1 MNMLEIKVK
10 YRIALEK
17 AIISWNYCNIVRISV
32 PFAMALTGRKS
43 LFIKKNIS
51 LLKNGRLD
59 SHGNA
64 CYECKVQYYN

>member
-1 MNMLEIKVK
+1 MNMLEINVK

-17 AIISWNYCNIVRISV
+17 AIISLNYCNIVRISV

-43 LFIKKNIS
+43 LFINRNIS

>member
-1 MNMLEIKVK
+1 MNMLEINVK

-17 AIISWNYCNIVRISV
+17 AIISLNYCNIVRISV
-32 PFAMALTGRKS
+32 QFAMELTGRKS
-43 LFIKKNIS
+43 FFSKRNIS
-51 LLKNGRLD
+51 LSKNGILD